1 MIEIEINEKEGDSME
16 EIELQCCIVR
26 TFRCSEQI
34 ARKVIESS
42 KKRGELEAIK
52 KMVSPIN
59 NEKAE

>member
-1 MIEIEINEKEGDSME
+1 ME
-16 EIELQCCIVR
+16 EIELQCCIIK

-52 KMVSPIN
+52 KMVSQTSSGKQ
-59 NEKAE
+59 E